1 MRLREAGIATMSGV
15 SPQSHRVLALLRAM
29 PQLAAVPT
37 QDLHQLAMQ
46 AHDVSVEGGKP
57 LPTSRQTLVVTGLVE
72 VTQDGRR
79 VAVAGPGQVL
89 PSGPATA
96 LVPTRALT
104 FREEQDLLSPG
115 RR

>member
-1 MRLREAGIATMSGV
+1 M
-15 SPQSHRVLALLRAM
+15 SPQSQRVLVLLRAM
-29 PQLAAVPT
+29 PQLASVPT

-46 AHDVSVEGGKP
+46 AHDVTVDGGKP
-57 LPTSRQTLVVTGLVE
+57 LPPSRQTLVVTGLVE

-104 FREEQDLLSPG
+104 FREEQELLSPG